1 MGVLVVVWI
10 NSGID
15 SLIRCSAIKL
25 ISKMGE
31 SQEIGLVPFVVV
43 HGCFWGMFCNSG
55 LIQEYPIRFN
65 LDRRTSSHYALCS
78 EIYICYK
85 ALCHTSAYG
94 IDNLKVFIKEELL

>member
-25 ISKMGE
+25 ISKVNE

-65 LDRRTSSHYALCS
+65 LDRRTSSHYAFVRRYTFVTRLYV
-78 EIYICYK
+78 IHQHT
-85 ALCHTSAYG
+85 AL
-94 IDNLKVFIKEELL
+94 IIERF